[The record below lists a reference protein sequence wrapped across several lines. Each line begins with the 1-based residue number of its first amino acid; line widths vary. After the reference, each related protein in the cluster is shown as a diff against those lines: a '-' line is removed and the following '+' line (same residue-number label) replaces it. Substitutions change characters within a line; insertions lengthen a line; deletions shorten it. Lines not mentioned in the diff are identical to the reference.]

1 MHIEKISDNQIKCT
15 LSQSDLQMRHLNLSE
30 LAYGT
35 DKARSLFQEMI
46 EQAHDE
52 FGFEADNSP
61 IMVEAIPI
69 SMENLVLIITR
80 VDNPEE
86 LDTRFSRFSS
96 FDKEDKA
103 NAETKEANGA
113 DDILEQFYTDK
124 EKSSGAGS
132 SDEDALIDSFRD
144 FQQHI
149 RDLVTNRTTGS
160 EKPDSSDSRNAAD
173 HIVNEMTES
182 KVPVNLMRI
191 YSFNDLDVLTE
202 LAQVLHP
209 MYNGVNS
216 LYKNPEDDVYYLT
229 VYQSHHTP
237 EDFNKT
243 CNILSEYGRRVN
255 GGTAAE
261 AYYSEHYNC
270 IVKQTALQR
279 LSLF

>member
-52 FGFEADNSP
+52 FGFEADNAP
-61 IMVEAIPI
+61 IMVEAIPL

-103 NAETKEANGA
+103 NIEPKRATGA
-113 DDILEQFYTDK
+113 DDILEQYYRDTEGLSD
-124 EKSSGAGS
+124 ADL
-132 SDEDALIDSFRD
+132 SDEASLIDSFKE

-149 RDLVTNRTTGS
+149 RELVGSRTTGS
-160 EKPDSSDSRNAAD
+160 EKSDS
-173 HIVNEMTES
+173 VNTDTPTNGETPRS

-191 YSFNDLDVLTE
+191 YSFDDLDTLTE
-202 LAQVLHP
+202 LARVLHP

-216 LYKNPEDDVYYLT
+216 LYKNPEDNVYYLA
-229 VYQSHHTP
+229 VYQSHHSP

-243 CNILSEYGRRVN
+243 CNILSEYGKRVM